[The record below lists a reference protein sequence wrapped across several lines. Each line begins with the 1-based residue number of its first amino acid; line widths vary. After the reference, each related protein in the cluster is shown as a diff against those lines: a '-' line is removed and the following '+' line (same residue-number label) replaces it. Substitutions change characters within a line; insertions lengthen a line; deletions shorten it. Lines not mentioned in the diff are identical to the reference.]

1 MYYLFMTKQSE
12 LDTYKA
18 KLLKVKANIAEGKTP
33 VYSELRA
40 AKSNMVESLPYNS
53 IQAVL
58 MVIVTVAMSKVE
70 LNELFRMALLLVVNN
85 LCGAVSNY
93 LFTVGK
99 HCLRVKLCKRLKI
112 EPTEEN
118 IAAMESLEY
127 QTV

>member
-12 LDTYKA
+12 LETYKA
-18 KLLKVKANIAEGKTP
+18 KFLEVKQNIAEGKTP

-58 MVIVTVAMSKVE
+58 MVIATVAMAKVE

-85 LCGAVSNY
+85 LCGAISNY
-93 LFTVGK
+93 LFTIGK
-99 HCLRVKLCKRLKI
+99 HWLRVQLCKRLKI
-112 EPTEEN
+112 EASEEN
-118 IAAMESLEY
+118 IAVMESLEY

>member
-18 KLLKVKANIAEGKTP
+18 KFLEVKQNIAEGKTP

-58 MVIVTVAMSKVE
+58 MVIATVAMAKVE

-85 LCGAVSNY
+85 LCGAISNY
-93 LFTVGK
+93 LFTIGK
-99 HCLRVKLCKRLKI
+99 HWLRVQLCKRLKI
-112 EPTEEN
+112 EASEEN
-118 IAAMESLEY
+118 IAVMESLEY

>member
-18 KLLKVKANIAEGKTP
+18 KFLEVKQNIAEGKTP

-58 MVIVTVAMSKVE
+58 MVIVTVAMAKVE

-85 LCGAVSNY
+85 LCGAISNY
-93 LFTVGK
+93 LFTIGK
-99 HCLRVKLCKRLKI
+99 HWLRVKLCERLKI
-112 EPTEEN
+112 EPSEEN
-118 IAAMESLEY
+118 IAVMESLEY